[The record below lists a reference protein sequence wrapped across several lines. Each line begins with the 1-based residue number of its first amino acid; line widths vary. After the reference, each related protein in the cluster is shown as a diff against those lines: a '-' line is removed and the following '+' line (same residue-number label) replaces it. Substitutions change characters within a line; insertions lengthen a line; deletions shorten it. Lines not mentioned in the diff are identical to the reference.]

1 MDRDETTPRRRAR
14 RRAAGDRGAAVVE
27 AALTF
32 PLIVM
37 LIFGMFSG
45 GMALSQKNSIE
56 NAAREAS
63 RLGATSEVVDTSN
76 TKPWLDNVS
85 DAAISAATGEL
96 SADSPGQYVC
106 VALVGTSNGTDG
118 RKIISGGVVTYDTG
132 PCPVAPGT
140 TSTEVMSCPVGRP
153 CVHVKLQRDAVLDV
167 VLARHEM
174 RLDASSVTI
183 YERN

>member
-1 MDRDETTPRRRAR
+1 MRADRE
-14 RRAAGDRGAAVVE
+14 RGAAVVE

-76 TKPWLDNVS
+76 TKPWLDNVA
-85 DAAISAATGEL
+85 DAAIAAATGEL
-96 SADSPGQYVC
+96 DADVTGQYVC

-118 RKIISGGVVTYDTG
+118 RKLIIEGAASYDTG
-132 PCPVAPGT
+132 TCGAEMACPT
-140 TSTEVMSCPVGRP
+140 GRP
-153 CVHVKLQRDAVLDV
+153 CVQVKLQRDAILDV
-167 VLARHEM
+167 VLTRHEM
-174 RLDASSVTI
+174 TLDASSVTI

>member
-1 MDRDETTPRRRAR
+1 MRADRE
-14 RRAAGDRGAAVVE
+14 RGAAVVE

-63 RLGATSEVVDTSN
+63 RLGATSVVVDTSN
-76 TKPWLDNVS
+76 TKPWLDDVAN
-85 DAAISAATGEL
+85 AAIAAATGEL
-96 SADSPGQYVC
+96 DADVSGQYVC

-118 RKIISGGVVTYDTG
+118 RKVISEGAATYDTG
-132 PCPVAPGT
+132 SCGAVGEMDCPT
-140 TSTEVMSCPVGRP
+140 GRP
-153 CVHVKLQRDAVLDV
+153 CVQVKLQRDAILDV
-167 VLARHEM
+167 VLTRHEM
-174 RLDASSVTI
+174 TLDASSVTI